1 MPAHAFRRTMEGS
14 AGVAGGVAEEVV
26 RMGAVL
32 TVLAGAGLVAGVLVV
47 VGLALGGR
55 AARAGRESGQLL
67 VAPRGAR
74 FGDASRLV
82 VVTARP
88 APVQQV
94 QPARVT
100 VHVHRA
106 DPRTWFHRAA

>member
-1 MPAHAFRRTMEGS
+1 
-14 AGVAGGVAEEVV
+14 
-26 RMGAVL
+26 MGALAAVL
-32 TVLAGAGLVAGVLVV
+32 TGVVVVVGVLVV

-55 AARAGRESGQLL
+55 VARGGRESGELL

-88 APVQQV
+88 APVPPAATEQV
-94 QPARVT
+94 V
-100 VHVHRA
+100 VHVHRGG
-106 DPRTWFHRAA
+106 PRGWFHRAA